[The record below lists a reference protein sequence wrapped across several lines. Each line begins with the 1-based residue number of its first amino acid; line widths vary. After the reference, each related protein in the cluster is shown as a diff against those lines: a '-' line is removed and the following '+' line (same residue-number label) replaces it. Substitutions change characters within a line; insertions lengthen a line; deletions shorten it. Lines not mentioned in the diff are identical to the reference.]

1 MSVQSEPV
9 SITRNGKEQGVLLS
23 SREYAA
29 LKRQALVSAVQ
40 EGRKSGRA
48 GTLDIEAIKMRPRN
62 ELIIDAYYD
71 IESCKEDL
79 IDIWLYGHKVWGESL
94 ADRYLDGLYD
104 AISLLSSNP
113 YRYPE
118 YQDKNVAPFRLMPI
132 KNHLIAY
139 EVSGSNIFIV
149 RVLHESMD
157 TVSRMSVSSRPSE

>member
-1 MSVQSEPV
+1 MH
-9 SITRNGKEQGVLLS
+9 ITISNL
-23 SREYAA
+23 A
-29 LKRQALVSAVQ
+29 
-40 EGRKSGRA
+40 
-48 GTLDIEAIKMRPRN
+48 
-62 ELIIDAYYD
+62 
-71 IESCKEDL
+71 KEDL

-132 KNHLIAY
+132 KNHLVAY